1 MAEVTHSSTSFMKG
15 SADADHI
22 LDGSYGYTTSQA
34 VVNVSDSE
42 HDLYIDGQTIVSD
55 GTFVIGTTDSK
66 SIIFATDSTVA
77 AHINTDGAFDLK
89 SGKFLLNGT
98 TGSANQVLKSDGYGN
113 LSWTDLP
120 TQQNAFGGI
129 VVSGQDTVTSGGLAE
144 NLTLIAGSGITLAT
158 DSTNKTVTITSSGG
172 SSAANAFSTIA
183 IGGSS
188 INADSGSDTLTFVA
202 GNNITID
209 PNTSSDTI
217 TISAS
222 TSGDANQNA
231 FTSVASTGQSTIT
244 AGQATD
250 TLSINSEEN
259 SSMDSRYRS
268 DRDKVTVTTDTETNE
283 VVVKN
288 NIPKTFSMASKVP
301 LVSQTGENAGV
312 PLRNKFLNITTS
324 GLTGISGG
332 GTSIGVSTRSL
343 QFTNSSGTTSD
354 VLMPAKSDNSTLQ
367 LTIEDSSGST
377 HTIDMDVAE

>member
-1 MAEVTHSSTSFMKG
+1 MKG

-22 LDGSYGYTTSQA
+22 LDGSYGYTTTQA

-66 SIIFATDSTVA
+66 AIIFATDSTVA
-77 AHINTDGAFDLK
+77 AHFNTDGAFDLK

-129 VVSGQDTVTSGGLAE
+129 LVSGQDNVTAGGLSD
-144 NLTLIAGSGITLAT
+144 NLTLVAGSGISLAT
-158 DSTNKTVTITSSGG
+158 DSTNKRLTISSSGSG
-172 SSAANAFSTIA
+172 SAANAFSTIA
-183 IGGSS
+183 VGSS
-188 INADSGSDTLTFVA
+188 SNIADSGTDTLTFVA
-202 GNNITID
+202 GNNITINPD
-209 PNTSSDTI
+209 TSSDTI

-231 FTSVASTGQSTIT
+231 FTSVASSGQSTIT
-244 AGQATD
+244 ATQSTD
-250 TLSINSEEN
+250 TLSINSEDN
-259 SSMDSRYRS
+259 TSMDSRYKS
-268 DRDKVTVTTDTETNE
+268 DRDKVTVTTDNETNE

-312 PLRNKFLNITTS
+312 PLRNKFYNITAT

>member
-1 MAEVTHSSTSFMKG
+1 MKG
-15 SADADHI
+15 SAAADHI

-312 PLRNKFLNITTS
+312 PLRNKFYNITTT

>member
-1 MAEVTHSSTSFMKG
+1 MV
-15 SADADHI
+15 
-22 LDGSYGYTTSQA
+22 
-34 VVNVSDSE
+34 
-42 HDLYIDGQTIVSD
+42 
-55 GTFVIGTTDSK
+55 
-66 SIIFATDSTVA
+66 
-77 AHINTDGAFDLK
+77 
-89 SGKFLLNGT
+89 
-98 TGSANQVLKSDGYGN
+98 
-113 LSWTDLP
+113 
-120 TQQNAFGGI
+120 
-129 VVSGQDTVTSGGLAE
+129 
-144 NLTLIAGSGITLAT
+144 AGSGISLAT

-172 SSAANAFSTIA
+172 TSAANAFSTIA

-209 PNTSSDTI
+209 PDTSSDKI

-222 TSGDANQNA
+222 TAGDTNQNA

-259 SSMDSRYRS
+259 SAMDSRYRT

-324 GLTGISGG
+324 GLGISGG

>member
-1 MAEVTHSSTSFMKG
+1 MKG

-22 LDGSYGYTTSQA
+22 LDGSYGYTTTQA

-66 SIIFATDSTVA
+66 AIIFATDSTVA

-120 TQQNAFGGI
+120 TQENAFGGI
-129 VVSGQDTVTSGGLAE
+129 AVSGQTTVSA
-144 NLTLIAGSGITLAT
+144 
-158 DSTNKTVTITSSGG
+158 SS
-172 SSAANAFSTIA
+172 SSE
-183 IGGSS
+183 
-188 INADSGSDTLTFVA
+188 DLTFVA
-202 GNNITID
+202 GSGVTITTDNTNKRITIASTGGGASSSAASQAFQTIKVGGTNITADNNADIFTLIAGD
-209 PNTSSDTI
+209 NVTLTPNSSDDSV

-222 TSGDANQNA
+222 TAGETNQNA
-231 FTSVASTGQSTIT
+231 FTQVGSTGQNTIT
-244 AGQATD
+244 ASQTSD
-250 TLSINSEEN
+250 SFTIDSKEN
-259 SSMDSRYRS
+259 TSLDNRYRS
-268 DRDKVTVTTDTETNE
+268 DRDKVTVTTDTETNK

-301 LVSQTGENAGV
+301 LVSQTGENGGV
-312 PLRNKFLNITTS
+312 PLRNKFYNITAT

-343 QFTNSSGTTSD
+343 QFTNSSGTTGD

>member
-1 MAEVTHSSTSFMKG
+1 MKG

-42 HDLYIDGQTIVSD
+42 HNLYIDGQTLVSD

-89 SGKFLLNGT
+89 SGKFLLDGT
-98 TGSANQVLKSDGYGN
+98 TGSPNQVLKSDGYGN
-113 LSWTDLP
+113 LSWADLP

-129 VVSGQDTVTSGGLAE
+129 IVSGQDTVTSSGLAD
-144 NLTLIAGSGITLAT
+144 NLTLVAGSGITLST
-158 DSTNKTVTITSSGG
+158 NSTNKTVTITSSG
-172 SSAANAFSTIA
+172 SSGAANAFSTIA
-183 IGGSS
+183 VGGSS
-188 INADSGSDTLTFVA
+188 INADSSSDTLTFVA

-222 TSGDANQNA
+222 TSGDVNQNA

-244 AGQATD
+244 ASQTQD
-250 TLSINSEEN
+250 TLTIDSQTN
-259 SSMDSRYRS
+259 SSMDSRYRT
-268 DRDKVTVTTDTETNE
+268 DRDKVTVITDTETNK

-312 PLRNKFLNITTS
+312 PLRNKFLNVTTS
-324 GLTGISGG
+324 GLSISGG

-343 QFTNSSGTTSD
+343 QVLNSSGSTVD
-354 VLMPAKSDNSTLQ
+354 VLMPAKSDNSTLE

>member
-1 MAEVTHSSTSFMKG
+1 MAEVTHSSTGFMKG

-22 LDGSYGYTTSQA
+22 LDGSYGYTTSQS
-34 VVNVSDSE
+34 VVNVSDGA
-42 HDLYIDGQTIVSD
+42 HDLYIDGQTLVSD
-55 GTFVIGTTDSK
+55 GTFVIGTSDSK
-66 SIIFATDSTVA
+66 SIIFATNSTVA
-77 AHINTDGAFDLK
+77 AHFNTDGAFDLK
-89 SGKFLLNGT
+89 SGKFLLDGT

-144 NLTLIAGSGITLAT
+144 NLTLVAGSGIGLAT

-172 SSAANAFSTIA
+172 GSAANAFSTIA

-209 PNTSSDTI
+209 PDTSSDKI

-222 TSGDANQNA
+222 TSGDTNQNA
-231 FTSVASTGQSTIT
+231 FTSVSSTGQSTIT
-244 AGQATD
+244 ATQATD
-250 TLSINSEEN
+250 TLTINSQEN
-259 SSMDSRYRS
+259 SSMDTRYRT

-301 LVSQTGENAGV
+301 VVTQTGVNSGV
-312 PLRNKFLNITTS
+312 PLRNKFLNIATS
-324 GLTGISGG
+324 GLSISGG
-332 GTSIGVSTRSL
+332 GANIGVSTRSL

>member
-1 MAEVTHSSTSFMKG
+1 MKG

-120 TQQNAFGGI
+120 TQQNAFGNI
-129 VVSGQDTVTSGGLAE
+129 IVSGDDTIQADQAGDT
-144 NLTLIAGSGITLAT
+144 LTFVAGTGITLDTNGST
-158 DSTNKTVTITSSGG
+158 DTITISSTGG
-172 SSAANAFSTIA
+172 GASNAFSTIA

-222 TSGDANQNA
+222 TSGDTNQNA

-250 TLSINSEEN
+250 TLSINSREN

-301 LVSQTGENAGV
+301 LVSQTGENSGV

-324 GLTGISGG
+324 GLSGISGG

>member
-1 MAEVTHSSTSFMKG
+1 MKG

-22 LDGSYGYTTSQA
+22 LDGSYGYTTTQA

-66 SIIFATDSTVA
+66 AIIFATDSTVA
-77 AHINTDGAFDLK
+77 AHFNTDGAFDLK

-129 VVSGQDTVTSGGLAE
+129 LVSGQDNVTAGGLSD
-144 NLTLIAGSGITLAT
+144 NLTLVAGSGISLAT
-158 DSTNKTVTITSSGG
+158 DSTNKRLTISSSGSG
-172 SSAANAFSTIA
+172 SAANAFSTIA
-183 IGGSS
+183 VGSS
-188 INADSGSDTLTFVA
+188 SIIADSGTDTLTFVA
-202 GNNITID
+202 GNNITINPD
-209 PNTSSDTI
+209 TSSDTI

-231 FTSVASTGQSTIT
+231 FTSVASSGQSTIT
-244 AGQATD
+244 ATQSTD

-259 SSMDSRYRS
+259 TSMDSRYKS

-312 PLRNKFLNITTS
+312 PLRNKFYNITAT

>member
-22 LDGSYGYTTSQA
+22 LDGSYGYTTTQA

-66 SIIFATDSTVA
+66 SIIFATDSTVR

-120 TQQNAFGGI
+120 TQQHAFGGI
-129 VVSGQDTVTSGGLAE
+129 VVSGQDTVSSSSLSE
-144 NLTLIAGSGITLAT
+144 DLTLIAGTGITLAT

-172 SSAANAFSTIA
+172 SSGNSFSTIA
-183 IGGSS
+183 IGNTD
-188 INADSGSDTLTFVA
+188 IIADSSTDTLTLVA
-202 GNNITID
+202 GDNITIN
-209 PNTSSDTI
+209 PNASSDTI
-217 TISAS
+217 TISAN
-222 TSGDANQNA
+222 TSGETNQNA
-231 FTSVASTGQSTIT
+231 FTQVGSTGQSTIT
-244 AGQATD
+244 ASQTSD
-250 TLSINSEEN
+250 SFTIDSEEN
-259 SSMDSRYRS
+259 TSLDSRYRA
-268 DRDKVTVTTDTETNE
+268 DRDKVTVTTDTETNK

-312 PLRNKFLNITTS
+312 PLRNKFYNITAT

-343 QFTNSSGTTSD
+343 QFTNSSGVSSD